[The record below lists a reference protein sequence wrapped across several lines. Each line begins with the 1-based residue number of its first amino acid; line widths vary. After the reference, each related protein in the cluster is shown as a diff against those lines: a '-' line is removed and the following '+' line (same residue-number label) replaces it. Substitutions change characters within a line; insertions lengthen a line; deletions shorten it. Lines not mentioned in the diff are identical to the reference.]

1 MNELDT
7 IKLLKECVSG
17 AKMGIESFEVVNKYI
32 KDEVLRNIINQA
44 KLDHQEILN
53 KCEEQ
58 LNIYSSEG
66 KEPNLIVSEM
76 SKLKIKIELTFN
88 DNDSKVASIMTDGCN
103 MGIKSLSTFKNK
115 YKDADKK
122 ALDLCNNLIYKEEI
136 LAINL
141 RKYL

>member
-53 KCEEQ
+53 KYLVYEGTEE
-58 LNIYSSEG
+58 L
-66 KEPNLIVSEM
+66 
-76 SKLKIKIELTFN
+76 
-88 DNDSKVASIMTDGCN
+88 
-103 MGIKSLSTFKNK
+103 
-115 YKDADKK
+115 
-122 ALDLCNNLIYKEEI
+122 
-136 LAINL
+136 
-141 RKYL
+141 

>member
-17 AKMGIESFEVVNKYI
+17 AKMGIESFEIVTKYI
-32 KDEVLRNIINQA
+32 KDEVLRNIINQS

-53 KCEEQ
+53 KCESQ

-115 YKDADKK
+115 YKDADKV
-122 ALDLCNNLIYKEEI
+122 AIDLCNSLIYKEEI